1 VVQTPDAASDPTEM
15 KVATKRAPTPE
26 EEAALRFAW
35 IVCKHTKSNAIVI
48 AQGDKAV
55 GIGGG
60 LTSRVDA
67 ARLAVAKAG
76 ERAKGA
82 VLASDA
88 FFPYPDAVA
97 AGADAGVT
105 AVIQPGGSRN
115 DKEAIDLCDER
126 NLAMVFTGA
135 RHFRH

>member
-1 VVQTPDAASDPTEM
+1 MSAATHILLTTDFSDAS
-15 KVATKRAPTPE
+15 E
-26 EEAALRFAW
+26 E
-35 IVCKHTKSNAIVI
+35 
-48 AQGDKAV
+48 
-55 GIGGG
+55 
-60 LTSRVDA
+60 
-67 ARLAVAKAG
+67 AVAKAG

-88 FFPYPDAVA
+88 FFPYADAVA

-115 DKEAIDLCDER
+115 DEEVISLCDER
-126 NLAMVFTGA
+126 NLAMVFTGG